1 MQHEQLINDL
11 LDGELD
17 SAGEA
22 ALFGQ
27 LAIDSELRSEF
38 MQLMMIHNA
47 VQDDRATL
55 VPPVPLTSA
64 VFAGLG
70 FAAPIAGA
78 AAGAAAMTH
87 SGGFMT
93 TWLAKIG
100 IPLMAALA
108 SAGITLAVM
117 TNAEGAGSGGGL
129 VSVAS
134 QQSSASGQPPSNE
147 SSDNESS
154 AQSMTVALPQNV
166 RGQDPMTGL
175 VSERVVERIVER
187 VSPVD
192 AMLMS
197 ENENLR
203 RQVAELQA
211 NIAPR
216 QTERSTEDALTPIV
230 PSAFTSTLDIRR
242 MESDRVLV
250 AERLTPISAPMNV
263 PAFSLNVRGLSG
275 QSGSLAVTPQTG
287 WYDNLSLA
295 MLYRMTP
302 TEAVGVEIGSE
313 SFPMVFSGIR
323 NQQEVR
329 FEIQPLVTWAG
340 LSYRH
345 VFPEIGTSG
354 FSPFAQALVGG
365 TQFGPIGRGSVGV
378 MYSPVGP
385 LSFMLG
391 IEGSALGFTH
401 QNQWFTSSKYG
412 FTYGVAV
419 RL

>member
-17 SAGEA
+17 STGEA

-27 LAIDSELRSEF
+27 LANDSELRSEF
-38 MQLMMIHNA
+38 MQQLMIRNA

-78 AAGAAAMTH
+78 AAGAAALTH

-93 TWLAKIG
+93 TWLAKLG

-108 SAGITLAVM
+108 SAGITFAVM
-117 TNAEGAGSGGGL
+117 NNGDGASSSQGGGS
-129 VSVAS
+129 VSAAS
-134 QQSSASGQPPSNE
+134 QQTSASGQSPSDE
-147 SSDNESS
+147 SADQSLASGSS
-154 AQSMTVALPQNV
+154 QNKRSQEPAAEKV
-166 RGQDPMTGL
+166 
-175 VSERVVERIVER
+175 VERVVERIVER
-187 VSPVD
+187 VSPAD
-192 AMLMS
+192 AVLMS

-211 NIAPR
+211 GNGSR
-216 QTERSTEDALTPIV
+216 QAERSSAEEPIPVV
-230 PSAFTSTLDIRR
+230 PSAFTTTLDIRR
-242 MESDRVLV
+242 TESDRVLL
-250 AERLTPISAPMNV
+250 AERLTPINDAVHV

-275 QSGSLAVTPQTG
+275 QSGALAVTPQTG

-302 TEAVGVEIGSE
+302 SDAVGVEVGSE

>member
-129 VSVAS
+129 VSEMS
-134 QQSSASGQPPSNE
+134 QQSSASEQPPSSE
-147 SSDNESS
+147 S
-154 AQSMTVALPQNV
+154 AHQSMAVATAPNEHSQEPV
-166 RGQDPMTGL
+166 A
-175 VSERVVERIVER
+175 ERVAESVVERIVER

-216 QTERSTEDALTPIV
+216 QTKRSTEDALTQIV

-302 TEAVGVEIGSE
+302 TDAVGVEIGSE

>member
-17 SAGEA
+17 STGEA
-22 ALFGQ
+22 TLFGQ
-27 LAIDSELRSEF
+27 LANDSELRSEF
-38 MQLMMIHNA
+38 MQQLMIRNA
-47 VQDDRATL
+47 VQNDRATL

-78 AAGAAAMTH
+78 AAGAAALTH

-93 TWLAKIG
+93 TWLAKLG
-100 IPLMAALA
+100 IPLMAAIA

-117 TNAEGAGSGGGL
+117 NNAEGTGGGGGS
-129 VSVAS
+129 VSEMS
-134 QQSSASGQPPSNE
+134 QQSSASEQPPSSE
-147 SSDNESS
+147 SSHQRMAVPKPWNDNSQEP
-154 AQSMTVALPQNV
+154 VAERV
-166 RGQDPMTGL
+166 A
-175 VSERVVERIVER
+175 ERVVERIVER

-197 ENENLR
+197 ENESLR

-211 NIAPR
+211 GNASL
-216 QTERSTEDALTPIV
+216 QAERSSAEKMTPVV

-242 MESDRVLV
+242 IENDRVLL
-250 AERLTPISAPMNV
+250 AEQLTPISAPMHV
-263 PAFSLNVRGLSG
+263 PAFTLNVRGLSG
-275 QSGSLAVTPQTG
+275 QSGALAVTPQTG

-302 TEAVGVEIGSE
+302 TDAVGVEIGSE
-313 SFPMVFSGIR
+313 SFPMVFSGVR

>member
-17 SAGEA
+17 STGEA
-22 ALFGQ
+22 TLFGQ
-27 LAIDSELRSEF
+27 LANDSELRSEF
-38 MQLMMIHNA
+38 MQQLMIRNA
-47 VQDDRATL
+47 VQNDRATL

-78 AAGAAAMTH
+78 AAGAAALTH

-93 TWLAKIG
+93 TWLAKLG
-100 IPLMAALA
+100 IPLLAALA

-117 TNAEGAGSGGGL
+117 TNAEGADSGIGS
-129 VSVAS
+129 VSAAS

-147 SSDNESS
+147 SPDH
-154 AQSMTVALPQNV
+154 SMAVTTPRNV
-166 RGQDPMTGL
+166 HSQEPVGERVT
-175 VSERVVERIVER
+175 ERVVERIVER

-192 AMLMS
+192 ARLMS

-203 RQVAELQA
+203 RQVAALQA
-211 NIAPR
+211 DNASR
-216 QTERSTEDALTPIV
+216 QEERIPSEEMLPVV
-230 PSAFTSTLDIRR
+230 PSAFTSTIDIRR
-242 MESDRVLV
+242 AESDRVLL
-250 AERLTPISAPMNV
+250 AERLTPISAPMHV
-263 PAFSLNVRGLSG
+263 PSFSLNVRGLSG
-275 QSGSLAVTPQTG
+275 QSGALAVTPQTG

-295 MLYRMTP
+295 MLYRMSP
-302 TEAVGVEIGSE
+302 SDAVGVEIGSE

-323 NQQEVR
+323 SQQEVR

>member
-129 VSVAS
+129 VSEMS
-134 QQSSASGQPPSNE
+134 QQSSASGQPPSSE
-147 SSDNESS
+147 S
-154 AQSMTVALPQNV
+154 AHQSMAVATARNEHSQEPV
-166 RGQDPMTGL
+166 AER
-175 VSERVVERIVER
+175 VAERVVERIVER

-216 QTERSTEDALTPIV
+216 QTNRSTEDALTQIV

-302 TEAVGVEIGSE
+302 TDAVGVEIGSE

>member
-17 SAGEA
+17 STGEA
-22 ALFGQ
+22 TLFGQ
-27 LAIDSELRSEF
+27 LANDSELRSEF
-38 MQLMMIHNA
+38 MQQLMIRNA
-47 VQDDRATL
+47 VQNDRATL

-70 FAAPIAGA
+70 FATPIAGA
-78 AAGAAAMTH
+78 AAGAAALTH

-93 TWLAKIG
+93 TWLAKLG
-100 IPLMAALA
+100 IPLMAAIA

-117 TNAEGAGSGGGL
+117 NNAEGTGGGGGS
-129 VSVAS
+129 VSEMS
-134 QQSSASGQPPSNE
+134 QQSSASEQPPSSE
-147 SSDNESS
+147 SSH
-154 AQSMTVALPQNV
+154 QSMAVPKPWNDNSQEPVAERV
-166 RGQDPMTGL
+166 A
-175 VSERVVERIVER
+175 ERVVERIVER

-197 ENENLR
+197 ENESLR

-211 NIAPR
+211 GNASL
-216 QTERSTEDALTPIV
+216 QAERSSAEKMTPVV
-230 PSAFTSTLDIRR
+230 PSAFTSTLDIRLI
-242 MESDRVLV
+242 ENDRVLL
-250 AERLTPISAPMNV
+250 AEQLTPISAPMHV
-263 PAFSLNVRGLSG
+263 PAFTLNVRGLSG
-275 QSGSLAVTPQTG
+275 QSGALAVTPQTG

-302 TEAVGVEIGSE
+302 TDAVGVEIGSE
-313 SFPMVFSGIR
+313 SFPMVFSGVR

>member
-129 VSVAS
+129 VSEMS
-134 QQSSASGQPPSNE
+134 QQSSASGQPPSSE
-147 SSDNESS
+147 S
-154 AQSMTVALPQNV
+154 AHQSMAVATARNEHSQEPV
-166 RGQDPMTGL
+166 AER
-175 VSERVVERIVER
+175 VAERVVERIVER

-216 QTERSTEDALTPIV
+216 QTKRSTEDALTQIV

-302 TEAVGVEIGSE
+302 TDAVGVEIGSE

>member
-17 SAGEA
+17 STGEA
-22 ALFGQ
+22 TLFGQ
-27 LAIDSELRSEF
+27 LANDSELRSEF
-38 MQLMMIHNA
+38 MQQLMIRNA
-47 VQDDRATL
+47 VQNDRATL

-70 FAAPIAGA
+70 FATPIAGA
-78 AAGAAAMTH
+78 AAGAAALTH

-93 TWLAKIG
+93 TWLAKLG
-100 IPLMAALA
+100 IPLMAAIA

-117 TNAEGAGSGGGL
+117 NNAEGTGGGGGS
-129 VSVAS
+129 VSEMS
-134 QQSSASGQPPSNE
+134 QQSSASEQPPSSE
-147 SSDNESS
+147 S
-154 AQSMTVALPQNV
+154 AHQSMAVPKPWNDNSQEPVAERV
-166 RGQDPMTGL
+166 A
-175 VSERVVERIVER
+175 ERVVERIVER

-197 ENENLR
+197 ENESLR

-211 NIAPR
+211 GNASL
-216 QTERSTEDALTPIV
+216 QAERSSAEKMTPVV

-242 MESDRVLV
+242 IENDRVLL
-250 AERLTPISAPMNV
+250 AEQLTPISAPMHV
-263 PAFSLNVRGLSG
+263 PAFTLNVRGLSG
-275 QSGSLAVTPQTG
+275 QSGALAVTPQTG

-302 TEAVGVEIGSE
+302 TDAVGVEIGSE
-313 SFPMVFSGIR
+313 SFPMVFSGVR